1 MDYHFNKIE
10 SDRRQCEQ
18 ERHAKKQKQIRFKQT
33 LEDQI
38 DGNTLDRRDTAIY
51 ERLPI
56 STSFGPEEGHNE
68 NTALWKKKLEQ
79 QQVMKEM
86 LEGQIEDLNQHK
98 SHQR

>member
-1 MDYHFNKIE
+1 MHLARERFEKDLAVKNKLQDDVMDYHFNKIE

-18 ERHAKKQKQIRFKQT
+18 ERHAKKQKQLRFKQT
-33 LEDQI
+33 MEDQI
-38 DGNTLDRRDTAIY
+38 EGNTEARREKAIF

-79 QQVMKEM
+79 Q
-86 LEGQIEDLNQHK
+86 
-98 SHQR
+98 